1 MKKILL
7 VATAVALFSLNA
19 QAQDTSAGTSSAD
32 TWVIQGSK
40 TNYGKSKTIEIKTDT
55 KEAQY
60 FYGLM
65 AFSFTKPSDGNTVT
79 KATLRLTTRY
89 KKGDSAVELYDLN
102 SAFDESCTYDDVADA
117 ITSVLAKGH
126 ATTLKLNSYN
136 QWAPTDKQVP
146 SDFSTVDKWQSNVD
160 ITALVKAHA
169 SEGVVY
175 LLFKKK
181 MDQDN
186 SSQIYTKEA
195 TDVTNS
201 ALNFTFKAA
210 DLVPQLTVTYGP
222 DSSTG
227 INNSETS
234 NATTQKDTWIMNS
247 SSADRSSDK
256 AMEICT
262 YEKGNKYLYGLMSFA
277 LPGSNYTIT
286 SAKLRLTTERVKGK
300 SGMNIYGFDND
311 FEESTDYSK
320 VSDAVTTALGNTIT
334 SFTVNNGI
342 WNKAVRTDD
351 IAADYSDVSKW
362 QTTVDLTDYA
372 NSLGDTQ
379 MNLMLGKNADENSST
394 KFFTKEQGDLTV
406 KLSDGTTTTWAAAD
420 VKPQLTLVYS
430 LASHTLTVTNAGAAT
445 LVLPYETTIPEG
457 VKAYTLT
464 YTGGDATTATEVTGK
479 IPANTPVLINAK
491 AGDYTFNATETQTTK
506 AASPVSGA
514 LTGVWAETS
523 VPEGTYVLQNQNG
536 TIAFYKVSS
545 SDVKCPANSAYLT
558 APASAKALSINYGG
572 STTGISHIAE
582 NKTDG
587 EVYNLQG
594 VRVKGSLKKGVYIQN
609 GKKFVVK

>member
-7 VATAVALFSLNA
+7 LAAVAALFSFNA
-19 QAQDTSAGTSSAD
+19 QAQDTSTGTSSTD
-32 TWVIQGSK
+32 TWVNQSSK
-40 TNYGKSKTIEIKTDT
+40 TNNGKSNTIEIRTDT
-55 KEAQY
+55 KTPNY

-65 AFSFTKPSDGNTVT
+65 AFSFTKPNAGNTVT

-102 SAFDESCTYDDVADA
+102 SAFDEGCTYDDVSDA
-117 ITSVLAKGH
+117 ITAALDKEP
-126 ATTLKLNSYN
+126 ATTFKLNSYSG
-136 QWAPTDKQVP
+136 WAPTDKDVP
-146 SDFSTVDKWQSNVD
+146 SEFSTVDKWQSNVD

-181 MDQDN
+181 YDQNN
-186 SSQIYTKEA
+186 SSQIYSKEA
-195 TDVTNS
+195 TDVTNTNVTP
-201 ALNFTFKAA
+201 NFTFKAA

-234 NATTQKDTWIMNS
+234 TTQKDTWIMNS
-247 SSADRSSDK
+247 SDKDRSSDK
-256 AMEICT
+256 AIEICSSK
-262 YEKGNKYLYGLMSFA
+262 EKNKYLYGLMSFA
-277 LPGSNYTIT
+277 LPGNNYTIT

-320 VSDAVTTALGNTIT
+320 VSDAVTTALGNAIT
-334 SFTVNNGI
+334 SFTVNNGE
-342 WNKAVRTDD
+342 WNKAVGTDA
-351 IAADYSDVSKW
+351 IATDHADVSKW

-379 MNLMLGKNADENSST
+379 LNLMLGKYNDENLST

-406 KLSDGTTTTWAAAD
+406 KLSDGTTKTWTAAD
-420 VKPQLTLVYS
+420 LQPQLTLVYT
-430 LASHTLTVTNAGAAT
+430 LASHTLTVSEAGAAT
-445 LVLPYETTIPEG
+445 LVLPYEATIPAG

-464 YTGGDATTATEVTGK
+464 YNGGDAATATELSGT

-506 AASPVSGA
+506 AASPANGA
-514 LTGVWAETS
+514 LTGVWTETA
-523 VPEGTYVLQNQNG
+523 VPDGAYVLQNQNG
-536 TIAFYKVSS
+536 TVAFYKVNGSN
-545 SDVKCPANSAYLT
+545 VKCPSNSAYLT
-558 APASAKALSINYGG
+558 ASASAKALSINYGG
-572 STTGISHIAE
+572 STTGINRIAANTTNDE
-582 NKTDG
+582 I
-587 EVYNLQG
+587 YNLQG
-594 VRVKGSLKKGVYIQN
+594 IRMKGNLKRGVYIQN
-609 GKKFVVK
+609 GKKIVVK

>member
-7 VATAVALFSLNA
+7 LAATAALFSFNA
-19 QAQDTSAGTSSAD
+19 QAQDTSTGTSSAD

-40 TNYGKSKTIEIKTDT
+40 TSYGKNNTIEIRTDT
-55 KEAQY
+55 KKPQY

-65 AFSFTKPSDGNTVT
+65 AFSFTKPNDGNTVT

-102 SAFDESCTYDDVADA
+102 AAFAENCTYDDVADA
-117 ITSVLAKGH
+117 ISTALNKEP
-126 ATTLKLNSYN
+126 ATTFKLNSYN
-136 QWAPTDKQVP
+136 QWAPTDKQVIA
-146 SDFSTVDKWQSNVD
+146 DFSTVDKWQSNVD

-201 ALNFTFKAA
+201 TLNFTFTAA

-222 DSSTG
+222 DSG

-256 AMEICT
+256 TMEICT

-342 WNKAVRTDD
+342 WNKAVGTDD

-420 VKPQLTLVYS
+420 LQPQLTLVYA
-430 LASHTLTVTNAGAAT
+430 LASHTLTVTDAGAAT
-445 LVLPYETTIPEG
+445 LVLPYEATIPEG

-464 YTGGDATTATEVTGK
+464 YTSGDAATATELSGT
-479 IPANTPVLINAK
+479 IPANTPVLINAE
-491 AGDYTFNATETQTTK
+491 AGSYTFNATETQTTK
-506 AASPVSGA
+506 ATSPVSGA
-514 LTGVWAETS
+514 LTGVWAEST
-523 VPEGTYVLQNQNG
+523 VPEGSYVLQNLNG
-536 TIAFYKVSS
+536 TVAFYKVSS
-545 SDVKCPANSAYLT
+545 SDIKCPANCAYLT
-558 APASAKALSINYGG
+558 TSASAKALSINFGG
-572 STTGISHIAE
+572 STTGINSVAA
-582 NKTDG
+582 NKANG

-594 VRVKGSLKKGVYIQN
+594 VRMKGSLKKGLYIQN

>member
-7 VATAVALFSLNA
+7 LAAVAALFSFNA
-19 QAQDTSAGTSSAD
+19 QAQDTSTGTSSAD
-32 TWVIQGSK
+32 TWVIQNSK
-40 TNYGKSKTIEIKTDT
+40 TNNGKSNTIEIRTDT
-55 KEAQY
+55 KTPNY

-65 AFSFTKPSDGNTVT
+65 AFSFTKPNAGNTVT
-79 KATLRLTTRY
+79 KATLRLTARY

-102 SAFDESCTYDDVADA
+102 SAFDEGCTYDDVSDA
-117 ITSVLAKGH
+117 ITAALDKKPLK
-126 ATTLKLNSYN
+126 TFKLNSYN
-136 QWAPTDKQVP
+136 WWAPTDKQVIA
-146 SDFSTVDKWQSNVD
+146 DFSTVDKWQSNVD

-175 LLFKKK
+175 LLFKKQL
-181 MDQDN
+181 DQDN

-195 TDVTNS
+195 TDVTNTT
-201 ALNFTFKAA
+201 LNFTFKAE
-210 DLVPQLTVTYGP
+210 DLKPQLTVTYGP

-234 NATTQKDTWIMNS
+234 TTQKDTWIWNS
-247 SSADRSSDK
+247 SNKDRSSDK
-256 AMEICT
+256 AIEICSSK
-262 YEKGNKYLYGLMSFA
+262 EKNKYLYGLMSFA

-320 VSDAVTTALGNTIT
+320 VSDAVTTALGNVIT
-334 SFTVNNGI
+334 SFTVNNGE
-342 WNKAVRTDD
+342 WNKAVGTDA
-351 IAADYSDVSKW
+351 IATDLADVSKW

-379 MNLMLGKNADENSST
+379 LNLMLGKNTDEDLST

-420 VKPQLTLVYS
+420 LQPQLTLVYT
-430 LASHTLTVTNAGAAT
+430 LASHTLKVTEAGAAT
-445 LVLPYETTIPEG
+445 LVLPYEATIPEG

-464 YTGGDATTATEVTGK
+464 YNGGDAATATELSGT

-506 AASPVSGA
+506 AASPANGA
-514 LTGVWAETS
+514 LTGVWTETT
-523 VPEGTYVLQNQNG
+523 VPEGSYVLQNQKG
-536 TIAFYKVSS
+536 TVAFYKVSS
-545 SDVKCPANSAYLT
+545 SDIKCPANSAYLT
-558 APASAKALSINYGG
+558 ASASAKALSISYGG
-572 STTGISHIAE
+572 STTGISNVAV
-582 NKTDG
+582 NKADG

-594 VRVKGSLKKGVYIQN
+594 VRMKGSLKKGLYIQN

>member
-7 VATAVALFSLNA
+7 VAAAAALFSLNA
-19 QAQDTSAGTSSAD
+19 QAQDASTSTSSAD
-32 TWVIQGSK
+32 TWVIQSSK
-40 TNYGKSKTIEIKTDT
+40 TNYGKSNTIEIRTDT
-55 KEAQY
+55 KVPNY

-65 AFSFTKPSDGNTVT
+65 AFSFTKPNEGNTVT

-102 SAFDESCTYDDVADA
+102 SAFDEGCTYADVANA
-117 ITSVLAKGH
+117 ITAALDKKPLK
-126 ATTLKLNSYN
+126 TFKLNSYN
-136 QWAPTDKQVP
+136 WWAPTDKQVIA
-146 SDFSTVDKWQSNVD
+146 DFSTVDKWQSNVD

-181 MDQDN
+181 MDQNN

-195 TDVTNS
+195 TDVTNTT
-201 ALNFTFKAA
+201 LNFTFKAA

-234 NATTQKDTWIMNS
+234 TTQKDTWIWNS
-247 SSADRSSDK
+247 SNKDRSSDK
-256 AMEICT
+256 AIEICSSK
-262 YEKGNKYLYGLMSFA
+262 EKNKYLYGLMSFA

-300 SGMNIYGFDND
+300 SGMKIYGFDND

-320 VSDAVTTALGNTIT
+320 VSDAVTTALGNAIT
-334 SFTVNNGI
+334 SFTVNNGE
-342 WNKAVRTDD
+342 WNRAVGTDP
-351 IAADYSDVSKW
+351 IATDHADVSKW

-379 MNLMLGKNADENSST
+379 LNLMLGKNTDEDLST

-420 VKPQLTLVYS
+420 LQPQLTLVYT
-430 LASHTLTVTNAGAAT
+430 LASHTLKVTDAGAAT
-445 LVLPYETTIPEG
+445 LVLPYEATIPAG

-464 YTGGDATTATEVTGK
+464 YNGGDAATATELSGT

-506 AASPVSGA
+506 AASPANGA
-514 LTGVWAETS
+514 LTGVWAETT
-523 VPEGTYVLQNQNG
+523 VPEGSYVLQNQKG
-536 TIAFYKVSS
+536 TVAFYKVSS
-545 SDVKCPANSAYLT
+545 SDIKCPANSAYLT
-558 APASAKALSINYGG
+558 ASASAKALAIIYGG
-572 STTGISHIAE
+572 STTGINRIAANTTNDE
-582 NKTDG
+582 I
-587 EVYNLQG
+587 YNLQG
-594 VRVKGSLKKGVYIQN
+594 IRMKGNLKRGVYIQN
-609 GKKFVVK
+609 GKKIVVK